1 MTSQIKNSKKAHE
14 FIGLC
19 LGVLADNRLV
29 KSEVEFLRDW
39 LRRHPR
45 VAGKYPVKGLFIRL
59 CEMLA
64 DEIIDEEEEKELFEH
79 LYELTGSGKKNK
91 ESSLEKLADKVMMPS
106 FTDPVPSIKFSESK
120 FFLHGQFIIGTNEW
134 LGAQVI
140 EKGGVV
146 VQDLCDETDYCI
158 IGAMAELETGIEEEL
173 ARKLSI
179 YSDNRL
185 KIISE
190 ENWVN
195 LLF

>member
-1 MTSQIKNSKKAHE
+1 MASQIKNSKKAHE

-29 KSEVEFLRDW
+29 KTEVEFLRDW
-39 LRRHPR
+39 LRRHPK
-45 VAGKYPVKGLFIRL
+45 VAGNYPVKGLFIRL
-59 CEMLA
+59 CEMLE
-64 DEIIDEEEEKELFEH
+64 DEVIDEDEEKELFEH
-79 LYELTGSGKKNK
+79 LYELTGSKKSKK
-91 ESSLEKLADKVMMPS
+91 ESSLEKLADKVMMPT
-106 FTDPVPSIKFSESK
+106 FTDPVPSIKFTESR

-134 LGAQVI
+134 LATQVT

-146 VQDLCDETDYCI
+146 VNDLCGETDYCI
-158 IGAMAELETGIEEEL
+158 IGAMAELETGIESDL
-173 ARKLSI
+173 ARRLSI
-179 YSDNRL
+179 FSESRL

>member
-1 MTSQIKNSKKAHE
+1 MASQIKNSKKAHE

-29 KSEVEFLRDW
+29 KPEVEFLRDW
-39 LRRHPR
+39 LRRHPK

-59 CEMLA
+59 CEMLE
-64 DEIIDEEEEKELFEH
+64 DEVIDEEEEKELFEH
-79 LYELTGSGKKNK
+79 LYELTGSGSKKK
-91 ESSLEKLADKVMMPS
+91 ESSLDKLADKVMMPS
-106 FTDPVPSIKFSESK
+106 FTDPVPSIKFTESK

-134 LGAQVI
+134 LATQVI
-140 EKGGVV
+140 EKGGLVV
-146 VQDLCDETDYCI
+146 DTLCDKTDYCI
-158 IGAMAELETGIEEEL
+158 IGAMAELETGIEPDL
-173 ARKLSI
+173 VRKLSI
-179 YSDNRL
+179 FSDSQL

>member
-29 KSEVEFLRDW
+29 KPEVEFLRDW

-59 CEMLA
+59 CEMLE
-64 DEIIDEEEEKELFEH
+64 DEIVDEEEEKELFEH
-79 LYELTGSGKKNK
+79 LYELTGSGEKKK
-91 ESSLEKLADKVMMPS
+91 ESSLEKLADKVMRPS
-106 FTDPVPSIKFSESK
+106 FTDPVPSIKFSDSK
-120 FFLHGQFIIGTNEW
+120 FFLHGQFIIGTSEW
-134 LGAQVI
+134 LADQVI

-146 VQDLCDETDYCI
+146 VEDVCEQTDYCI
-158 IGAMAELETGIEEEL
+158 IGAMAELETGIDADL

-179 YSDNRL
+179 YSGDRL

>member
-1 MTSQIKNSKKAHE
+1 MASQIKNSKKAHE

-39 LRRHPR
+39 LRRHPK
-45 VAGKYPVKGLFIRL
+45 VAGNYPVKGLFIRL
-59 CEMLA
+59 CEMLE
-64 DEIIDEEEEKELFEH
+64 DEVIDEEEEKELFEH
-79 LYELTGSGKKNK
+79 LYELTGSGSKKK
-91 ESSLEKLADKVMMPS
+91 ESSLEKLADKVMLPS
-106 FTDPVPSIKFSESK
+106 FTDPVPSIKFTESK

-134 LGAQVI
+134 LATQVI
-140 EKGGVV
+140 EKGGLVV
-146 VQDLCDETDYCI
+146 ETLCDKTDYCI
-158 IGAMAELETGIEEEL
+158 IGVMAELESGMEPDL
-173 ARKLSI
+173 ARKLSVF
-179 YSDNRL
+179 SDSQL

>member
-1 MTSQIKNSKKAHE
+1 MPPQIKNSKKAHE

-29 KSEVEFLRDW
+29 KAEVEFLRDW

-45 VAGKYPVKGLFIRL
+45 VASHYPVKGLFIRL
-59 CEMLA
+59 CEMLE
-64 DEIIDEEEEKELFEH
+64 DEVIDEAEEKELFEH
-79 LYELTGSGKKNK
+79 LYELTGSSKKNK
-91 ESSLEKLADKVMMPS
+91 ESSLEKLANKVMLPS
-106 FTDPVPSIKFSESK
+106 FTDPVPSIKFSGSK

-134 LGAQVI
+134 LTDQVI
-140 EKGGVV
+140 DKGGIVV
-146 VQDLCDETDYCI
+146 DKLCESTDYCI
-158 IGAMAELETGIEEEL
+158 IGTMAELETGVPEDL
-173 ARKLSI
+173 ARNLSI
-179 YSDNRL
+179 YSEDKL

>member
-1 MTSQIKNSKKAHE
+1 MPLRMKNSKKAHE

-29 KSEVEFLRDW
+29 KAEVEFLRDW

-45 VAGKYPVKGLFIRL
+45 VAGHYPVKGLFIRL
-59 CEMLA
+59 CEMLE
-64 DEIIDEEEEKELFEH
+64 DQEIDEAEEKELFEH
-79 LYELTGSGKKNK
+79 LYELTGSSKKK

-106 FTDPVPSIKFSESK
+106 FTEPVPSIKFTGSK
-120 FFLHGQFIIGTNEW
+120 FFLYGQFIIGINEW
-134 LGAQVI
+134 LTDQVV

-146 VQDLCDETDYCI
+146 VDDLCDETDYCI
-158 IGAMAELETGIEEEL
+158 IGAMAELESGVPAPL
-173 ARKLSI
+173 ARNLSI
-179 YSDNRL
+179 FSEDRL